1 MPPELTAA
9 LALCRNLPSPPGI
22 ALRII
27 ELAQDPEA
35 DITTAADI
43 IAIDM
48 ALSARML
55 RIANSPLYASRRRIE
70 NLGQALT
77 MLGLNATVSLALGFT
92 VTQGLTAPGAGQ
104 DLRERA
110 WRRSI
115 LSALAASLL
124 GQARGLR
131 KAEELML
138 AGLLQDLGILVLA
151 QAQPD
156 TYLPLLRQAAD
167 NDALVALEREH
178 LHCTHAEVGALMAE
192 QWDLPRYLVDSI
204 ARSESP
210 ADAEDNFQTCVALSG
225 AVADIWLSADA
236 DAARE
241 HALQLVNERLQL
253 DSAQFDQVL
262 ARISDALPD
271 ISALFETSLLSPS
284 RVQQLI
290 DHAQELATLRNL
302 REMQDAAQA
311 RQRADEF
318 EAGGNIDASAEWLRK
333 SGLAKADKKADRVA
347 AEGIIVAAQD
357 GNKAVLV
364 EVNSETDFV
373 AKDSNFL
380 DFTKAVGAT
389 ALSSGAADIDAL
401 KAAKL
406 PTGETIEEAR
416 AAVIAKV
423 GEKVDVRRIVRL
435 ESTNNV
441 AAYVHGGRIGVL
453 VELAG
458 GDAELARGLAM
469 HVAAMNPPHNKAAD
483 VPAEFVAKEKE
494 IELAK
499 MTDKDKSKPA
509 DILEKII
516 SGKIA
521 KIVNEVTLY
530 GQPYVLDTNQSV
542 EQVLKA
548 AGADVVGF
556 KRLAVG
562 EGIEKVVEDYAA
574 EVMKQAGLA

>member
-1 MPPELTAA
+1 MEITA
-9 LALCRNLPSPPGI
+9 
-22 ALRII
+22 
-27 ELAQDPEA
+27 
-35 DITTAADI
+35 
-43 IAIDM
+43 
-48 ALSARML
+48 
-55 RIANSPLYASRRRIE
+55 
-70 NLGQALT
+70 
-77 MLGLNATVSLALGFT
+77 SL
-92 VTQGLTAPGAGQ
+92 VKE
-104 DLRERA
+104 LRERTGA
-110 WRRSI
+110 GMMECKK
-115 LSALAASLL
+115 ALT
-124 GQARGLR
+124 
-131 KAEELML
+131 E
-138 AGLLQDLGILVLA
+138 
-151 QAQPD
+151 
-156 TYLPLLRQAAD
+156 
-167 NDALVALEREH
+167 N
-178 LHCTHAEVGALMAE
+178 
-192 QWDLPRYLVDSI
+192 
-204 ARSESP
+204 
-210 ADAEDNFQTCVALSG
+210 
-225 AVADIWLSADA
+225 
-236 DAARE
+236 
-241 HALQLVNERLQL
+241 
-253 DSAQFDQVL
+253 
-262 ARISDALPD
+262 
-271 ISALFETSLLSPS
+271 
-284 RVQQLI
+284 
-290 DHAQELATLRNL
+290 
-302 REMQDAAQA
+302 
-311 RQRADEF
+311 
-318 EAGGNIDASAEWLRK
+318 GGNIDASAEWLRK

-380 DFTKAVGAT
+380 DFTKAVVAA

-406 PTGETIEEAR
+406 PNGETVEEAR

-435 ESTNNV
+435 ESSNNV

>member
-1 MPPELTAA
+1 VEITA
-9 LALCRNLPSPPGI
+9 
-22 ALRII
+22 
-27 ELAQDPEA
+27 
-35 DITTAADI
+35 
-43 IAIDM
+43 
-48 ALSARML
+48 
-55 RIANSPLYASRRRIE
+55 
-70 NLGQALT
+70 
-77 MLGLNATVSLALGFT
+77 SL
-92 VTQGLTAPGAGQ
+92 VKE
-104 DLRERA
+104 LRERT
-110 WRRSI
+110 
-115 LSALAASLL
+115 
-124 GQARGLR
+124 G
-131 KAEELML
+131 
-138 AGLLQDLGILVLA
+138 AGMMECKK
-151 QAQPD
+151 
-156 TYLPLLRQAAD
+156 
-167 NDALVALEREH
+167 ALVE
-178 LHCTHAEVGALMAE
+178 
-192 QWDLPRYLVDSI
+192 
-204 ARSESP
+204 
-210 ADAEDNFQTCVALSG
+210 N
-225 AVADIWLSADA
+225 
-236 DAARE
+236 
-241 HALQLVNERLQL
+241 
-253 DSAQFDQVL
+253 
-262 ARISDALPD
+262 
-271 ISALFETSLLSPS
+271 
-284 RVQQLI
+284 
-290 DHAQELATLRNL
+290 
-302 REMQDAAQA
+302 
-311 RQRADEF
+311 
-318 EAGGNIDASAEWLRK
+318 GGNIDASAEWLRK

-357 GNKAVLV
+357 GGKAVLV

-380 DFTKAVGAT
+380 DFTKAVAAT
-389 ALSSGAADIDAL
+389 ALSSGAADIDTL

-406 PTGETIEEAR
+406 PSGETIEEAR

-458 GDAELARGLAM
+458 GNEELARGLAM

-499 MTDKDKSKPA
+499 MSDKDKSKPA

-556 KRLAVG
+556 QRLAVG